1 MIATPPAEDRPASQT
16 YLPGTAFAAGTLLLT
31 CAVLTLLQGISALVN
46 DQLLLVGPDY
56 VYKFNM
62 TGWGWVHIVVAILL
76 GAVAVGLMFAATWAR
91 VAAIA
96 MASVSIV
103 VMFVWLPYYPLWSI
117 IVIALDVIVILAVAT
132 WNMARP

>member
-1 MIATPPAEDRPASQT
+1 
-16 YLPGTAFAAGTLLLT
+16 
-31 CAVLTLLQGISALVN
+31 VLTLLQGISALVN

-76 GAVAVGLMFAATWAR
+76 GAVAVGVMFAATWAR